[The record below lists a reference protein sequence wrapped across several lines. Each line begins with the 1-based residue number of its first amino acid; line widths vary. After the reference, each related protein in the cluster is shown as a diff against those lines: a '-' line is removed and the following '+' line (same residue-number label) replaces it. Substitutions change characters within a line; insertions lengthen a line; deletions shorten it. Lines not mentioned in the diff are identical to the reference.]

1 VAATKVREAMAD
13 SPVILLHGARQ
24 CGKST
29 LAEAIADHAGVPVR
43 TFDDVETYR
52 FAIEDPK
59 GFVAAIGPASRDGY
73 TPAVLDEIQ
82 RVPEIFTTIK
92 ASVDRFRYPGR
103 FLVTGSSNVLTLP
116 KLSDSLAGRMEVI
129 DLYPLSQGE
138 IEGVRDGFVDA
149 VFADKFAPDADYRDD
164 RLIERTVR
172 GGFPEPALRR
182 SHSRLSTWFEGYVR
196 TMIDRDVR
204 DIANIEHSTN
214 LHRMLALIAQRA
226 GSPLNKQSISSDA
239 GLPNSTADRYFELLA
254 SVFFIHRVYPWWT
267 NASAKLVRSPKVYV
281 QDSGLLCALL
291 DANVATL
298 EKNRQLFGLVLENF
312 IAGELRKQ
320 VSWADRK
327 VNLLFL
333 RTARQQ
339 EVDFVLE
346 DAAGRVVAI
355 EARAAATIQAA
366 DLRGMRFLRELAGER
381 FVRGFFL
388 YTGTEPILV
397 DRDVWALP
405 VSALWRLGFQPHRDA
420 GS

>member
-1 VAATKVREAMAD
+1 
-13 SPVILLHGARQ
+13 
-24 CGKST
+24 
-29 LAEAIADHAGVPVR
+29 
-43 TFDDVETYR
+43 
-52 FAIEDPK
+52 
-59 GFVAAIGPASRDGY
+59 
-73 TPAVLDEIQ
+73 
-82 RVPEIFTTIK
+82 
-92 ASVDRFRYPGR
+92 
-103 FLVTGSSNVLTLP
+103 
-116 KLSDSLAGRMEVI
+116 
-129 DLYPLSQGE
+129 
-138 IEGVRDGFVDA
+138 
-149 VFADKFAPDADYRDD
+149 
-164 RLIERTVR
+164 
-172 GGFPEPALRR
+172 
-182 SHSRLSTWFEGYVR
+182 
-196 TMIDRDVR
+196 
-204 DIANIEHSTN
+204 
-214 LHRMLALIAQRA
+214 
-226 GSPLNKQSISSDA
+226 
-239 GLPNSTADRYFELLA
+239 
-254 SVFFIHRVYPWWT
+254 
-267 NASAKLVRSPKVYV
+267 
-281 QDSGLLCALL
+281 
-291 DANVATL
+291 
-298 EKNRQLFGLVLENF
+298 ENF